1 MAEIN
6 LNPAKPKLEGLV
18 LGLVGK
24 LLVFAFGIFCGIG
37 LVYKTVK
44 HDTQVPTPTLTAYT
58 TRIEEL
64 KRENEELKQ
73 RLGSS
78 IVVTPIARVE
88 PAVTIP
94 GKEYPKPQQGVVIPR

>member
-6 LNPAKPKLEGLV
+6 LDPVKPKLEGLA

-24 LLVFAFGIFCGIG
+24 LLVFVFGVFCGIG

-44 HDTQVPTPTLTAYT
+44 HDTQVSTPTLTVYT

-64 KRENEELKQ
+64 KKENDDLKQ
-73 RLGSS
+73 KLNTST
-78 IVVTPIARVE
+78 VVTPPSRVE
-88 PAVTIP
+88 PVVPTP